1 MRSKTI
7 NKIFNLT
14 KNVYILYII
23 ININSILLYGHSTI
37 NKYET
42 KRINFQKNF
51 YVKLYIRK
59 QQIFKNN
66 YFYKTSHASKFSL
79 YTKKRHKEALEIKKY
94 RMKGT
99 SSIARHYGFKGKKRI
114 NKVTMLPLKE
124 IKLPIRRCMIL
135 KKMDNWNARKISKSG
150 IRTHR
155 IQRLNL
161 IKKRIFFEEENRF
174 VKLKVSAKGLK
185 TIKKY
190 GLNYCCK
197 KFNLDLSKKKFDAG
211 YSLRKKKKKN
221 DINENDKLN
230 EKPNEIYEDADK
242 IMKNLN
248 LNN

>member
-1 MRSKTI
+1 MQSKTT

-23 ININSILLYGHSTI
+23 ININSLLLYGHSTI

-42 KRINFQKNF
+42 KRINFQNYF
-51 YVKLYIRK
+51 YVKLLIKK
-59 QQIFKNN
+59 QQICKNN
-66 YFYKTSHASKFSL
+66 YSYKKPHVSKFSL

-99 SSIARHYGFKGKKRI
+99 SSIARHYGLKGKKRI
-114 NKVTMLPLKE
+114 NKVTMMPHKE

-135 KKMDNWNARKISKSG
+135 GKMDNWNARKISKSG
-150 IRTHR
+150 VKTHR

-190 GLNYCCK
+190 GLSYCCK

-211 YSLRKKKKKN
+211 YSLRRKKKK
-221 DINENDKLN
+221 DIINENHKLN
-230 EKPNEIYEDADK
+230 EKTNEIHEDANN
-242 IMKNLN
+242 IMNNLN
-248 LNN
+248 LNK